1 MKALFL
7 AMSTAGYGETLIGL
21 SLAGQIR
28 KAGVEVQ
35 FIVDSRSA
43 PLLSGR
49 EFPFTVLEAS
59 MGRFAQLLIDS
70 VIREFKPDLIVL
82 SDYFTYCGVF
92 AKLYKI
98 DPWFIEQYGLPIIP
112 IDIWEWDST
121 PMKVDVF
128 VDKFMPVNERILQMP
143 ATLRPSPLCHF
154 PAPTGSKHYPFS
166 LREGNEKI
174 SRRTREHLRSV
185 YSLSRTDKL
194 VLLAFAKWQLPQF
207 SDDDGNRIA
216 AATPDLLV
224 QYLKTL
230 PSDVH
235 FVSVGERIP
244 ALEQLPA
251 ERMHFLPSCA
261 QSRFN
266 VLLGSVD
273 LFLTLNLGATT
284 MTRAVMGGVPS
295 LALSNRHTLLTPE
308 AAEEHAAGNQDVGPI
323 AAAWLKKNAPIYPFR
338 MWPLGFHKFLDPL
351 LSNNEY
357 TSTFEQ
363 VELFEGERVVRT
375 IHDLLFN
382 AGRIEGLLAAQESY
396 VGKLKTLDTAA
407 AFSAMTETI
416 GLKAL

>member
-1 MKALFL
+1 MKVLFL

-28 KAGVEVQ
+28 KAGVEVH

-49 EFPFTVLEAS
+49 EFPHTVLEAS

-112 IDIWEWDST
+112 IDIWEWEST

-128 VDKFMPVNERILQMP
+128 VDKFMPVNERILHMP

-154 PAPTGSKHYPFS
+154 PAPAGSKHFPFS

-185 YSLSRTDKL
+185 YSIAKDDKL

-207 SDDDGNRIA
+207 SDEDGNRIA

-224 QYLKTL
+224 EYLKML
-230 PSDVH
+230 PSNVH

-251 ERMHFLPSCA
+251 DRMHFLPSCA

-284 MTRAVMGGVPS
+284 MTRAVMGGIPS
-295 LALSNRHTLLTPE
+295 LALSNSHTLLTSN
-308 AAEEHAAGNQDVGPI
+308 AVEEYADVNQDVGPT
-323 AAAWLKKNAPIYPFR
+323 AADWLRKHAPVYPFR
-338 MWPLGFHKFLDPL
+338 MWPLGFHKFLEPL
-351 LSNNEY
+351 LLNNEY
-357 TSTFEQ
+357 TSTFKQ
-363 VELFEGERVVRT
+363 AELFEGSQVVRT
-375 IHDLLFN
+375 MHDLLFDP
-382 AGRIEGLLAAQESY
+382 GQIESLLTAQEAH
-396 VGKLKTLDTAA
+396 VNKLKTLDSAA
-407 AFSAMTETI
+407 AFSSMTEMI